1 MLEELVF
8 STSVTLLVK
17 LQELERKE
25 VSLTKNNILRNQKIK
40 AHKREPFLFIRFLIK
55 IKLKVKFV

>member
-25 VSLTKNNILRNQKIK
+25 ASLTRNKILINLKFRLTIVSLFCFKIVFDYIILN
-40 AHKREPFLFIRFLIK
+40 
-55 IKLKVKFV
+55 